1 MVGPFVLFYLFL
13 VIVGFQ
19 GALLAGL
26 AWSYAA
32 LGRRLVQRQRPSGV
46 LVIGTATLTVRTAI
60 AFATGSAFLYFA
72 QPIAGTCVM
81 GLLFLASAVLG
92 RPLTERLARDFCPFD
107 PAVLARPAMRRFFIQ
122 ISLLWAF
129 ALLTNAGFVTWLLFT
144 SSLKAFVIERTL
156 VSWVLTGSAVALSVG
171 WFVRSMRRS
180 NIVVRWG
187 HGQRGTPAAE
197 AG

>member
-1 MVGPFVLFYLFL
+1 MGPFVLFYLFL
-13 VIVGFQ
+13 LLVGFR
-19 GALLAGL
+19 GALVAGL

-32 LGRRLVQRQRPSGV
+32 LARRFVQRQRPSGV
-46 LVIGTATLTVRTAI
+46 LVLGTAMLTVRTAI
-60 AFATGSAFLYFA
+60 AFVTGSAFVYFA
-72 QPIAGTCVM
+72 QPIAGTCAM
-81 GLLFLASAVLG
+81 GLLFLASALLR

-144 SSLKAFVIERTL
+144 TSLKAFVVERTL
-156 VSWVLTGSAVALSVG
+156 ASWVLTGIAIVLSVG

-187 HGQRGTPAAE
+187 HGQPSAPAPE
-197 AG
+197 VG